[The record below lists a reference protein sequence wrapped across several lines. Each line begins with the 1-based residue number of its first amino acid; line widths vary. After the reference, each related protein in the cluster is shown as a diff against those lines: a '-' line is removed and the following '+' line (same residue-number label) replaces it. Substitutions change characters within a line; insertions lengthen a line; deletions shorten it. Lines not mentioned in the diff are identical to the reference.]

1 MNIGEREIEL
11 AEQRVAQERE
21 AAIARARAALSGKGS
36 DACRVCGDP
45 IPAERRAALPSATT
59 CIDCASNGA
68 SDRASEGR

>member
-21 AAIARARAALSGKGS
+21 AAIARARAALAGAGASN
-36 DACRVCGDP
+36 CRICGDP

-68 SDRASEGR
+68 SNGASEGR